1 MKNSSIQGMKWAI
14 VALSA
19 ALAACGGGGSDTTAT
34 DGGTAPLKVGS
45 STGVLTDA
53 AVQGVAFSTS
63 SGVTGTTDAL
73 GQYSYNPG
81 DNVSFKLGALTL
93 GNVPATALVTPIE
106 LAGGSANKL
115 QNLLVLLQSLDTD
128 GVAANGISIPA
139 AAAAAVT
146 AGIDLASAPAG
157 FASSANTSLVAAQA
171 AGGISRP
178 VTSSND
184 AAAHFLDQSRAL
196 LSSQVWLGSYDN
208 GAGILFQRFG
218 ADGKYLNAQI
228 GPSKGGGMSGLESGT
243 ALATSFD
250 GRGFAASPKPELDT
264 NGTWGSSHPSA
275 CGRLRVVGDQLVY
288 DEAPAS
294 CVTSATLSLPKAP
307 NDNTSLVGV
316 WAGSASIVETQTLV
330 FWADGRYAMIDPVGD
345 TRNNCGG
352 PGVEYGTYAYNSSTR
367 AFKVLTVTVDTN
379 GCAGLRDS
387 QTGALASFNITLSA
401 DGRTASVAE
410 GADTFALFR
419 ISR

>member
-1 MKNSSIQGMKWAI
+1 MKNSSIQGMKWAT

-19 ALAACGGGGSDTTAT
+19 ALAACGGGSDTTAT
-34 DGGTAPLKVGS
+34 DGGTTPLKVGS

-73 GQYSYNPG
+73 GQYRYNPG
-81 DNVSFKLGALTL
+81 DSVSFKLGALTL
-93 GNVPATALVTPIE
+93 GDVPATALVTPIE

-115 QNLLVLLQSLDTD
+115 QNLLVLLQSLDAD

-139 AAAAAVT
+139 AAAAAVS

-157 FASSANTSLVAAQA
+157 FASSTNTGLVAAQT

-178 VTSSND
+178 ITSSSA
-184 AAAHFLDQSRAL
+184 AAAHFLNQSRAL

-208 GAGILFQRFG
+208 GAGIVFQRFG

-228 GPSKGGGMSGLESGT
+228 GPSKGGGMSGVEYGT

-250 GRGFAASPKPELDT
+250 GRGFAAAPKPELDT
-264 NGTWGSSHPSA
+264 NGTWGLSHLRA
-275 CGRLRVVGDQLVY
+275 CERFRVDGEQLIA
-288 DEAPAS
+288 DEADAN
-294 CVTSATLSLPKAP
+294 CVSNIVTRLQKAP
-307 NDNTSLVGV
+307 NDNSSLIGV
-316 WAGSASIVETQTLV
+316 WALDSATDVKAQTFV
-330 FWADGRYAMIDPVGD
+330 FWADGRYAMIDAVGD
-345 TRNNCGG
+345 TENNCGG
-352 PGVEYGTYAYNSSTR
+352 PGVEYGTYTYNSTTL

-387 QTGALASFNITLSA
+387 QTDELASFVIKLGA
-401 DGRTASVAE
+401 DGSTASVTAGTE
-410 GADTFALFR
+410 VFGLFR

>member
-1 MKNSSIQGMKWAI
+1 MKNSSIQGMKWAT

-19 ALAACGGGGSDTTAT
+19 ALVACGGGGP
-34 DGGTAPLKVGS
+34 DGPKIGS
-45 STGVLTDA
+45 SIGVLSDA

-63 SGVTGTTDAL
+63 SGVTGTTNAL
-73 GQYSYNPG
+73 GQYSYNSG
-81 DNVSFKLGALTL
+81 DTVSFKLGTLTL
-93 GNVPATALVTPIE
+93 GTAPAAALVTPIE

-157 FASSANTSLVAAQA
+157 FASTANTGLVAAQT

-178 VTSSND
+178 ITSSGD
-184 AAAHFLDQSRAL
+184 AAAHFLDQSRTL
-196 LSSQVWLGSYDN
+196 LSSQVWIGSYDN
-208 GAGILFQRFG
+208 GAGLIFQRFG
-218 ADGKYLNAQI
+218 ADGTYLNAQI
-228 GPSKGGGMSGLESGT
+228 GPSKGGGMSGVEYGT

-250 GRGFAASPKPELDT
+250 TRGFAATPKPEVDT
-264 NGTWGSSHPSA
+264 NGTWGFSHPSPSA
-275 CGRLRVVGDQLVY
+275 CDRVRVEGGRLIY

-294 CVTSATLSLPKAP
+294 CVSVGTFPLQKAP
-307 NDNTSLVGV
+307 NDNTGIVGV
-316 WAGSASIVETQTLV
+316 WALDSASIVKAQTFV
-330 FWADGRYAMIDPVGD
+330 FWADGRYAMIDAVGD
-345 TRNNCGG
+345 TVNNCGG
-352 PGVEYGTYAYNSSTR
+352 PGVEYGTYAYNSTTR

-387 QTGALASFNITLSA
+387 SSGELASFTITLSA
-401 DGRTASVAE
+401 DGSTASVAA
-410 GADTFALFR
+410 GAETFALFR
-419 ISR
+419 VSR